1 MVRLIREIVE
11 KIEYRITR
19 RIFYVVH
26 NYKFCNDS
34 DLLFNDQIIG
44 KL

>member
-11 KIEYRITR
+11 KIEFRITR

-26 NYKFCNDS
+26 NYKFCDDS
-34 DLLFNDQIIG
+34 DLLSND
-44 KL
+44 

>member
-11 KIEYRITR
+11 KIEFRITR
-19 RIFYVVH
+19 RILYVVH
-26 NYKFCNDS
+26 NNKFCDDS
-34 DLLFNDQIIG
+34 DLLSNDQIIG